1 MPQAWNARLSDK
13 EQEQFSTLYGA
24 ARIQEGVQTKLVK
37 LLLSSL
43 APGTINNYIAVINKW
58 LKFARRHSFR
68 EFPIA
73 EDSFSQYLTELMDQ
87 GAPYSSFKLLKAAIP
102 FYYEARNSTE
112 QCVTK
117 SPFIKR
123 ILEGALRISAKN
135 RGPVKKAVTF
145 AGTEIKSLLS
155 TVFWPSGSS
164 SSPNK
169 SLKDWRTGVR
179 LYTYYFSLCRWDCY
193 SKLTMNSIEFH
204 HDYLT
209 IFYDTRKN
217 DKHYT
222 GSSTILKYRGQDLL
236 CPKLIYRTYFNIMKF
251 TNGTD
256 FLNCR
261 LTWKAAAA
269 RPTTKLSYSESLKTT
284 KELLGRFGYDGS
296 EKSFKASGVTI
307 LLDSQ
312 VPLTDVQVY
321 GGWRSQ
327 ETPLYYHNSSVKR
340 RKEVSAVL

>member
-87 GAPYSSFKLLKAAIP
+87 
-102 FYYEARNSTE
+102 
-112 QCVTK
+112 VTK

-222 GSSTILKYRGQDLL
+222 GSSTILKYRGQDLP